1 MATKKPAKDEQ
12 IKSLT
17 RQRDD
22 LLETVELQRKQIN
35 KLRAAAEDEYIN
47 STSYVQ
53 MQEEIQRL
61 QALQCLDED
70 TIRRQ
75 KETIGQ
81 YKEEV
86 AALTNQIE
94 GEGISLDVAR
104 RPKNDDLDK
113 EKSKLEENY
122 AENEKS
128 LKNENRALKGQVEML
143 KQEVAALREQQIDR
157 GAGQA
162 APVHNARG
170 AGRKPDMAK
179 RQLFVQLY
187 TAGADMDT
195 IMEQMQIGRRTY
207 YRYQAELRKI
217 DVI

>member
-1 MATKKPAKDEQ
+1 MATKKPTKDEQ
-12 IKSLT
+12 IKSLQ

-22 LLETVELQRKQIN
+22 LLETAELQQQQLN
-35 KLRAAAEDEYIN
+35 KLLAAAEDEYIN

-53 MQEEIQRL
+53 MREEIQRL
-61 QALQCLDED
+61 QALQGLDED

-75 KETIGQ
+75 KETIRQ
-81 YKEEV
+81 YKAEV

-104 RPKNDDLDK
+104 RLKNDDLDK
-113 EKSKLEENY
+113 ENLKLEEDY
-122 AENEKS
+122 AEREKS

-143 KQEVAALREQQIDR
+143 KQEVAALRGQIDQ
-157 GAGQA
+157 GEGQA

-170 AGRKPDMAK
+170 AGRKPDIVK
-179 RQLFVQLY
+179 RQLFAQLY
-187 TAGADMDT
+187 TAGADMET

-207 YRYQAELRKI
+207 YRYQAELRKNDI
-217 DVI
+217 I

>member
-22 LLETVELQRKQIN
+22 LLEIIELQHKQVN

-61 QALQCLDED
+61 QALQGLDED

-75 KETIGQ
+75 KETIRQ
-81 YKEEV
+81 YKAEV

-94 GEGISLDVAR
+94 GEGISLDVVR

-113 EKSKLEENY
+113 EKSKLEEDY
-122 AENEKS
+122 AEKEKS

-143 KQEVAALREQQIDR
+143 KQEVAALREQIDQ

-162 APVHNARG
+162 AFVRNVRG

-179 RQLFVQLY
+179 RQLFAKLY
-187 TAGADMDT
+187 TAGTDMDT
-195 IMEQMQIGRRTY
+195 IMEQMHIGRRTY
-207 YRYQAELRKI
+207 YRYLAAYRKDI
-217 DVI
+217 NN